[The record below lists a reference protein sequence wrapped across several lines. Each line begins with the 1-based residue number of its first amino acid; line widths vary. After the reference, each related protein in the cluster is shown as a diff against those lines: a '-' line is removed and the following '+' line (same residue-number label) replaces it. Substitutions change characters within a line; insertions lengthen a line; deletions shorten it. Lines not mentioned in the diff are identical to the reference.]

1 MRTLFARKFSGKVW
15 DLDEMLKIFRCEL
28 EAKEQ
33 ASLTVKAEKSYEKSR
48 ENYTTGALYSASK
61 LSNYQASSRNPASGS
76 RNNKSCLFCQG
87 NHPLFRCTK
96 VTDPKIR
103 KDLIFKNRLCFIC
116 LDNSHIASKC
126 TSNYTCKKCEGRH
139 NISIC
144 TKDFKNDH
152 QNSNGSQNSQDSQNQ
167 NLHQNDNQTTTTFA
181 NNVNNILL
189 QTACADIVSIENGC
203 SKKVH
208 ILFDSGAQRS
218 YITKELQKSLNLK
231 PLRVER
237 IVLNVFGKEGG
248 EIMNVDVVK
257 LKVETVTDKI
267 FMEALCIPTI
277 SARLSNQ
284 NSQYVLSQNYP
295 HLQGLSIANSS
306 SKTSFDVDLLVGLDF
321 YSSFITGNVQ
331 RGDDDMR
338 VDRSDITASAQK

>member
-1 MRTLFARKFSGKVW
+1 MPKLVISPFDGNTLNWTTFWDQFESSIHSKRGISDIDKFSYLRSFLAPVALETISGLTLSSQNYSEAIDLLKNRYGNPQTLINSYMEQFVNLETVTKTNDVIRLRKLFNKVENSMRNLRSLGVDSDNYGKLLVPVLNSKLPSDMRTLFARTFCGKVW

-126 TSNYTCKKCEGRH
+126 TSSYSCKKCKSRH
-139 NISIC
+139 DFSIC
-144 TKDFKNDH
+144 IKDFKNDH
-152 QNSNGSQNSQDSQNQ
+152 Q
-167 NLHQNDNQTTTTFA
+167 H
-181 NNVNNILL
+181 
-189 QTACADIVSIENGC
+189 
-203 SKKVH
+203 
-208 ILFDSGAQRS
+208 
-218 YITKELQKSLNLK
+218 
-231 PLRVER
+231 
-237 IVLNVFGKEGG
+237 
-248 EIMNVDVVK
+248 
-257 LKVETVTDKI
+257 
-267 FMEALCIPTI
+267 
-277 SARLSNQ
+277 
-284 NSQYVLSQNYP
+284 
-295 HLQGLSIANSS
+295 
-306 SKTSFDVDLLVGLDF
+306 SKTAKIKTHIKV
-321 YSSFITGNVQ
+321 I
-331 RGDDDMR
+331 
-338 VDRSDITASAQK
+338 IK

>member
-1 MRTLFARKFSGKVW
+1 MRTLFPGKF
-15 DLDEMLKIFRCEL
+15 
-28 EAKEQ
+28 
-33 ASLTVKAEKSYEKSR
+33 TVKAEKGYEK
-48 ENYTTGALYSASK
+48 
-61 LSNYQASSRNPASGS
+61 SNYQASSRNPASGS

-87 NHPLFRCTK
+87 NYTLFRCTK
-96 VTDPKIR
+96 VIDLKIR
-103 KDLIFKNRLCFIC
+103 KDLIFENRLCFIC

-126 TSNYTCKKCEGRH
+126 ASNYTCKKCEVCH

-144 TKDFKNDH
+144 TKDFKNDN
-152 QNSNGSQNSQDSQNQ
+152 QNSNGSQNSQESQNQ

-248 EIMNVDVVK
+248 KIINVDVVK
-257 LKVETVTDKI
+257 FKVETVTDKI

-295 HLQGLSIANSS
+295 HLQGLSIANSN
-306 SKTSFDVDLLVGLDF
+306 SKTSFDVDLLIGLAF
-321 YSSFITGNVQ
+321 YYSFITGNVK
-331 RGDDDMR
+331 RGQIGESIAVESKLGWILTGTLKSNLVQKYM
-338 VDRSDITASAQK
+338 SD